1 MWTDLGVLA
10 PSLIVC
16 AAFCAGVYFLL
27 RAEIAPRRRDRE
39 DADAPAEI
47 PGDPAIS
54 APEDAEDAEACVTS
68 EHEDAGD
75 RSSGSRS

>member
-10 PSLIVC
+10 PSIIVC
-16 AAFCAGVYFLL
+16 AAFFAGVYVLL
-27 RAEIAPRRRDRE
+27 RREMAPSRRDRE
-39 DADAPAEI
+39 SDAASAVI
-47 PGDPAIS
+47 PPTGTIS
-54 APEDAEDAEACVTS
+54 LPQDGEASVTS